1 VKNNFL
7 KNGFYNVF
15 AGIIRIGLAI
25 LTIPL
30 LIRLIGVEEYGLWT
44 LASTIIIVVAL
55 AEAGIAT
62 TATVFVSQDLDKG
75 DVESLSQTL
84 TVTIGGILIL
94 ATFASLT
101 LYFTADSI
109 VSLFSKLEQS
119 QHLAVVHTLQL
130 GCLVIWSRLLQLTL
144 IGVEQA
150 YQQYRL
156 LNILNTIQNFSLS
169 LGLVGIALLGGK
181 IVELMQW
188 QVITSV
194 LILLTH
200 IWLVRSLVRHVHLRP
215 VLEKKKFLA
224 IADYSFTVWLLTLG
238 TALFSRGDR
247 LIVGY
252 CLGSESLGIYGGV
265 TEIVSAINS
274 FSALPVQP
282 LVPILS
288 GYSRNHNISHSELT
302 QKIKQAIELNTF
314 FALGS
319 AAFLFILSP
328 FIMRLM
334 FAEVANENTLI
345 ALQTAIIIY
354 GLFSLNAV
362 GFFILISND
371 PKTVMR
377 IQLIS
382 GILALTLIFLGASK
396 LGLLGAIAG
405 NIGFLLTWLMIFLGL
420 KKLKI
425 SNLLWL
431 KSSFFLLIWF
441 TVCILGKLLI
451 SQFEFLMIFSIA
463 QAIFAIIYFINIF
476 RKDLSVLFY
485 KNISKKY

>member
-44 LASTIIIVVAL
+44 LASTIILVVAL
-55 AEAGIAT
+55 AEAGIAVT
-62 TATVFVSQDLDKG
+62 TTVFVSQDLDKG

-109 VSLFSKLEQS
+109 VSLFSKLDQS

-130 GCLVIWSRLLQLTL
+130 GCLVVWCRLLQLTL
-144 IGVEQA
+144 IGAEQA

-156 LNILNTIQNFSLS
+156 LNILSTIQSFSLN
-169 LGLVGIALLGGK
+169 LGLVGIAWLGGRT
-181 IVELMQW
+181 VELMQW
-188 QVITSV
+188 QVLISI
-194 LILLTH
+194 LILIGH
-200 IWLVRSLVRHVHLRP
+200 IWIVRSLVQHVRLRP
-215 VLEKKKFLA
+215 IWNKGKVLA
-224 IADYSFTVWLLTLG
+224 IADYSFTVWLLILG
-238 TALFSRGDR
+238 TALFSKGDR

-252 CLGSESLGIYGGV
+252 YLGSESLGIYGGV
-265 TEIVSAINS
+265 TEIASAINS

-288 GYSRNHNISHSELT
+288 GYSKNHNISHSELT

-334 FAEVANENTLI
+334 FVEVANENTLI
-345 ALQTAIIIY
+345 ALQIAIVIY

-382 GILALTLIFLGASK
+382 GIFALTLIFLGASK
-396 LGLLGAIAG
+396 FGLLGAISG
-405 NIGFLLTWLMIFLGL
+405 NIGFILTWLMIFCGL
-420 KKLKI
+420 KNLKI

-431 KSSFFLLIWF
+431 KSSFFLLVWF
-441 TVCILGKLLI
+441 ATCILGKLLI
-451 SQFEFLMIFSIA
+451 PQLEFLIVFSII
-463 QAIFAIIYFINIF
+463 QVIIIVSYIINIF
-476 RKDLSVLFY
+476 SKELNLLLYKIVSRK
-485 KNISKKY
+485 N